1 MHEKN
6 DVPEKKKIAFM
17 LEAVSR
23 ILETNIK

>member
-17 LEAVSR
+17 LEAVGR
-23 ILETNIK
+23 ILKANIT